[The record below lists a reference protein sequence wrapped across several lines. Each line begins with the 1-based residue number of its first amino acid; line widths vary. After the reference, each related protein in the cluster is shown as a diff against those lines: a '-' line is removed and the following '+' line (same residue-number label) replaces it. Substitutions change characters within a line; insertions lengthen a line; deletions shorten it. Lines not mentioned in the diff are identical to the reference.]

1 MFHRPRQAAG
11 HSCRVCLEDFRVLWE
26 PQTLNGWKRKP
37 PPGPFARARAGAG
50 GAGES
55 RRACA
60 VAARR
65 CRRGPRR
72 VTPGQRS
79 RVTSAARRD
88 WLRARGAVAKL
99 EPRDGAG
106 RLGSLAAATCAGGV
120 SASPR
125 RGPRCSSW
133 TPGGAKPAPESARAF
148 PVAYLYS
155 SVSKMDLMKGV
166 IFLTDGDY
174 FAVVLSILGDFTGM
188 KQHTGV

>member
-1 MFHRPRQAAG
+1 MSHSFCFFYCQKAG
-11 HSCRVCLEDFRVLWE
+11 RVSWGKKVPPLIISTACLESE
-26 PQTLNGWKRKP
+26 PFSGNFMGFYGWKRKP

-50 GAGES
+50 GAGE
-55 RRACA
+55 RCRACA

-79 RVTSAARRD
+79 RVTSVARRD

-148 PVAYLYS
+148 PVA
-155 SVSKMDLMKGV
+155 
-166 IFLTDGDY
+166 
-174 FAVVLSILGDFTGM
+174 
-188 KQHTGV
+188 